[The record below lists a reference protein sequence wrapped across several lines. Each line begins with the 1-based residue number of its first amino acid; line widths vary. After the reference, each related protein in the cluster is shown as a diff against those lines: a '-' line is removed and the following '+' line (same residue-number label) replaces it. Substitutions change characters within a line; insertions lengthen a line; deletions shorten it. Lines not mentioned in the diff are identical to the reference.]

1 MDMQKFSRENK
12 GYKYLL
18 TVVDAFSKYGWAIPV
33 KNKGGNE
40 VATAFAQ
47 IFAEGRKPLKI
58 QTDKGKEFFNKE
70 VEKLFKKF
78 NINHFTT
85 HNSETKAQLVERFNR
100 TLKEGM
106 YKIFTQANSFKYL
119 PWLKDLVY
127 SYNHRFHSTI
137 KKNPADVTV
146 FNQNEIWEKVF
157 KKKWLNTRKK
167 GVHFHFSKG
176 DWVRISKSRK
186 VFKKGYLPGW
196 TEEIFQIFD
205 RIPGTVERY
214 KLKEFDGSIIQG
226 TFYFEELQKV
236 NLGADDIFRIEKIE
250 KTRGKGKKKELLAH
264 WKGWP
269 VKYNSWIPADQL
281 LVSKNG

>member
-1 MDMQKFSRENK
+1 MQ
-12 GYKYLL
+12 
-18 TVVDAFSKYGWAIPV
+18 
-33 KNKGGNE
+33 
-40 VATAFAQ
+40 
-47 IFAEGRKPLKI
+47 
-58 QTDKGKEFFNKE
+58 
-70 VEKLFKKF
+70 
-78 NINHFTT
+78 
-85 HNSETKAQLVERFNR
+85 
-100 TLKEGM
+100 
-106 YKIFTQANSFKYL
+106 
-119 PWLKDLVY
+119 
-127 SYNHRFHSTI
+127 
-137 KKNPADVTV
+137 
-146 FNQNEIWEKVF
+146 
-157 KKKWLNTRKK
+157 
-167 GVHFHFSKG
+167 FHFSEG

-196 TEEIFQIFD
+196 TEEIFQIFE

-250 KTRGKGKKKELLAH
+250 KTRGKGKKKELFVH